1 MSLSL
6 LFTISSI
13 YLALSGFGIL
23 ISPTVMLAGA
33 LDPTALVVIDAF
45 RGLGG
50 ALLGIAVISWMAR
63 SAEASKLR
71 DAVVLG
77 NTVGFALAAVFSVL
91 SWVHGYPAFGWVLIL
106 LNLVLT
112 VGFFTAGR
120 ASMSASGASRAG
132 K

>member
-6 LFTISSI
+6 LFTISAI
-13 YLALSGFGIL
+13 YLALSGLGVL
-23 ISPTVMLAGA
+23 ISPTAMLAGA
-33 LDPTALVVIDAF
+33 LDPAALVVIDAF

-71 DAVVLG
+71 DGVVMG
-77 NTVGFALAAVFSVL
+77 NTVGFALATIFSVL
-91 SWVHGYPAFGWVLIL
+91 SWMHGYPAFGWVLIL
-106 LNLVLT
+106 LNLVLS

-120 ASMSASGASRAG
+120 ASMFASTSSRAG
-132 K
+132 N